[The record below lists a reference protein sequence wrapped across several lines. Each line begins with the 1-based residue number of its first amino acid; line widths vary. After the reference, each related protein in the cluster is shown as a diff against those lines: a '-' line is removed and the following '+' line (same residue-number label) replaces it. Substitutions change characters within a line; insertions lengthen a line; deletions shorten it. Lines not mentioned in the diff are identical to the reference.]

1 MMKETRTINLNEEL
15 DRISREESKVQ
26 LFINENYSF
35 IGKITMTHFDFV
47 RGIEEGDARNRQV
60 IIPIHKIQYVRL
72 LK

>member
-15 DRISREESKVQ
+15 DRISREGNKVQ

-35 IGKITMTHFDFV
+35 IGTITMTHFDFV
-47 RGIEEGDARNRQV
+47 RGIEEGDAKNRYV
-60 IIPIHKIQYVRL
+60 IILIDKIQYVRL